1 MKNMMLSSGRIAYLS
16 SQMALIARSGLAPGP
31 ALNIIADE
39 EKDADFAGILRGISG
54 RIDEGL
60 YLFEAVEESGRFPK
74 LVGDMIRLGEET
86 GYLEEAFIM
95 LSNYYDRERR
105 MKEYLRGALTY
116 PAVLGGIMIC
126 VILVLLIK
134 VMPMFSSVYDQ
145 IGGRMSGL
153 AEGIL
158 SVGVFLGTHIFG
170 FVTAILLIA
179 LAAALAAL
187 YGQRNGS
194 SVIPA
199 VRRIRRKMGASR
211 FAAALS
217 MGVSSGLGLEEAM
230 EMASDMEFDR
240 DTRSGIEKIR
250 EGMALGETFTDALER
265 AELFQPVYCRMLA
278 LGYKAGSLD
287 SVLSDVSLQ
296 LDEALAGDIESVI
309 SKVEPTLV
317 IVLSMVTGLI
327 LLSVMLPMM
336 NIMSSI
342 G

>member
-16 SQMALIARSGLAPGP
+16 SQMALIVRSGLAPGP

-39 EKDADFAGILRGISG
+39 EKDSDFAEILQGISA

-60 YLFEAVEESGRFPK
+60 YLFEAVKESGRFPK

-86 GYLEEAFIM
+86 GYLEESFTM
-95 LSNYYDRERR
+95 LANYYDRERR

-116 PAVLGGIMIC
+116 PAVLGGIMLC

-134 VMPMFSSVYDQ
+134 VMPMFRSVYDQ
-145 IGGRMSGL
+145 IGGQMSGL

-170 FVTAILLIA
+170 FAAAILIIA
-179 LAAALAAL
+179 LCIALVAM
-187 YGQRNGS
+187 YDQKKGTS
-194 SVIPA
+194 MIPA

-217 MGVSSGLGLEEAM
+217 MGVSSGLGLEEAL
-230 EMASDMEFDR
+230 EMASEMDFDR
-240 DTRSGIEKIR
+240 DTRRGIDMVRDEIASGE
-250 EGMALGETFTDALER
+250 AFTDALEKSG
-265 AELFQPVYCRMLA
+265 LFPQMYCRMLA
-278 LGYKAGSLD
+278 LGYKAGSID
-287 SVLSDVSLQ
+287 SVLNDVSQQ

-309 SKVEPTLV
+309 AKVEPTLV
-317 IVLSMVTGLI
+317 IVLSLVTGLI